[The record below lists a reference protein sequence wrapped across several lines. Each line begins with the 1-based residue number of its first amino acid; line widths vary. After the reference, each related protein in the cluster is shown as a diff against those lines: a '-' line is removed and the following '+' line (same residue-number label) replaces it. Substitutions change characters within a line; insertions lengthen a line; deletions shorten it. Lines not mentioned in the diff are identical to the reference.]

1 MIAARW
7 HTGALV
13 LVGRGRTQQAFGL
26 VATVPHSG
34 ARVATFSVSMM
45 VRNARPAL
53 LGCLARFGG
62 LPESCLRHRRLDR
75 RLRAPVGPAR
85 QHAEVAGARALRMR
99 EVGLRPRRLTSLQ
112 AAAVVGLPNRRRGAR
127 RRRRRVDADGSAST
141 VPRGPGGPRS
151 HPGLVDGQVPSIQPG
166 KAPRDQTQGEHP
178 ERQGYTTPVQLVNW
192 AWLPETSGWRF
203 PVTVTP
209 PTLAK

>member
-62 LPESCLRHRRLDR
+62 LPDSCLRHRRLDR

-85 QHAEVAGARALRMR
+85 QNAEVAGARALRMR

-112 AAAVVGLPNRRRGAR
+112 AAAVVGLPNRRR
-127 RRRRRVDADGSAST
+127 
-141 VPRGPGGPRS
+141 
-151 HPGLVDGQVPSIQPG
+151 
-166 KAPRDQTQGEHP
+166 
-178 ERQGYTTPVQLVNW
+178 
-192 AWLPETSGWRF
+192 
-203 PVTVTP
+203 
-209 PTLAK
+209 